1 MTQIEFADLGL
12 PEPLLRAVSERNFV
26 HPTPIQAQSIPPLLQ
41 GRDLLGI
48 AQTGSGKTAA
58 FVLPILAR
66 IGADR
71 SRPAAFMARALILAP
86 TRELAQQ
93 IEETVR
99 QLSAGLRLN
108 VVLIV
113 GGASRF
119 RQASAMRRG
128 ADVVVG
134 TPGRV
139 MDLMGSRELD
149 LSLVGDF
156 VLDEAD
162 RMLDMGFLP
171 DVRRIVDTLPSRRRS
186 AMFLSL
192 IHI

>member
-1 MTQIEFADLGL
+1 
-12 PEPLLRAVSERNFV
+12 VSERNFV

-99 QLSAGLRLN
+99 QVATDLKVKLGSVAQPLRAALTGSDKSPGIFE
-108 VVLIV
+108 VVEVL
-113 GGASRF
+113 
-119 RQASAMRRG
+119 
-128 ADVVVG
+128 
-134 TPGRV
+134 GRNET
-139 MDLMGSRELD
+139 LG
-149 LSLVGDF
+149 
-156 VLDEAD
+156 
-162 RMLDMGFLP
+162 
-171 DVRRIVDTLPSRRRS
+171 RIDDAIAAP
-186 AMFLSL
+186 
-192 IHI
+192 